1 MRKQATA
8 RHPGRPQSGMPGR
21 HHATGAPA
29 RSRDR
34 QTRVAHT
41 NADEAIRFSSCLSQ
55 QQKPSRAGIWHP
67 SVMQFYSGPL
77 MHFLPGVDKSTFLAK
92 FTIVPIP
99 IWLELE
105 KDRPVRPH
113 SGYSPSATATGSFA
127 TGTDGSN
134 RSPSA
139 SESVVNERQIE
150 FGEMRRGEFDRLP
163 VQDVGGAGDPRSR
176 PTGSRNTQIS
186 RKLRSLCE
194 CCGCVSLRSALASI
208 CRIRSRVT
216 ENWFPTSSKV

>member
-1 MRKQATA
+1 MAA
-8 RHPGRPQSGMPGR
+8 
-21 HHATGAPA
+21 HALPANYTRLLDSVDHA
-29 RSRDR
+29 RS
-34 QTRVAHT
+34 
-41 NADEAIRFSSCLSQ
+41 L
-55 QQKPSRAGIWHP
+55 
-67 SVMQFYSGPL
+67 
-77 MHFLPGVDKSTFLAK
+77 KSTFLAK
-92 FTIVPIP
+92 FTIVPIH

>member
-1 MRKQATA
+1 MPEAASGHDAARRMRGFMRGDASA
-8 RHPGRPQSGMPGR
+8 EPNPGGGFY
-21 HHATGAPA
+21 GAPKYFPGKIHNRSYTYLA
-29 RSRDR
+29 RTRKGSSRPTTLRLCPFRSDRLLRDR
-34 QTRVAHT
+34 
-41 NADEAIRFSSCLSQ
+41 
-55 QQKPSRAGIWHP
+55 
-67 SVMQFYSGPL
+67 
-77 MHFLPGVDKSTFLAK
+77 
-92 FTIVPIP
+92 
-99 IWLELE
+99 
-105 KDRPVRPH
+105 
-113 SGYSPSATATGSFA
+113 TG
-127 TGTDGSN
+127 GSN

-186 RKLRSLCE
+186 RKLRSLC
-194 CCGCVSLRSALASI
+194 CGCVSLRSALASI